1 MHSRGHGW
9 QHRYAPA
16 EVVAF
21 TGVKAHCLSR
31 VTGERD
37 GGETR
42 RTAGICVLTGS
53 KQSGRTNRARG
64 RACVRRKNDEDGRRV
79 ARPPAQGRRRSQL
92 RAEQH
97 AGASLFRDTR
107 DRAQFG
113 NCYESFLRDSA
124 NARFAKGGETD
135 DGLWT
140 RSKNDPRKPHQDKVA
155 APGFCQNCRSFN
167 GVWDRA
173 TRLKL
178 GWCCAIR
185 ENIEEVSR
193 ANFHFEPVR
202 WIWYLLKKFFRNL
215 NSTNVGLFISEND
228 RRNNYH
234 IINGIVAT
242 LAVHERSIGV
252 IDARKVALKYFVS

>member
-16 EVVAF
+16 EVAAF

-31 VTGERD
+31 VTEERD

-107 DRAQFG
+107 DRARFG
-113 NCYESFLRDSA
+113 NCYESFLRDST
-124 NARFAKGGETD
+124 NARFAKGGETE

-140 RSKNDPRKPHQDKVA
+140 RSNERPTKATPVA
-155 APGFCQNCRSFN
+155 APGFYQNCRSFN
-167 GVWDRA
+167 RVWGRA

-178 GWCCAIR
+178 RCCAIR

-193 ANFHFEPVR
+193 ASFHFEPLR
-202 WIWYLLKKFFRNL
+202 WIWYLW
-215 NSTNVGLFISEND
+215 TNFWEI
-228 RRNNYH
+228 
-234 IINGIVAT
+234 
-242 LAVHERSIGV
+242 
-252 IDARKVALKYFVS
+252 

>member
-1 MHSRGHGW
+1 MNRKKRGSERVLVRAALTDFPPGDPFTGAPSRGPFSEMHSRGHGW
-9 QHRYAPA
+9 QHRYASA
-16 EVVAF
+16 EVAAF

-53 KQSGRTNRARG
+53 KQSGRSNRARG

-107 DRAQFG
+107 DRARFG

-124 NARFAKGGETD
+124 NARFAKGGETE
-135 DGLWT
+135 DGSRT
-140 RSKNDPRKPHQDKVA
+140 RFKNDPRKPHQWPYQVSVKIVEVLIKFEI
-155 APGFCQNCRSFN
+155 GRRSWN
-167 GVWDRA
+167 
-173 TRLKL
+173 
-178 GWCCAIR
+178 
-185 ENIEEVSR
+185 
-193 ANFHFEPVR
+193 
-202 WIWYLLKKFFRNL
+202 
-215 NSTNVGLFISEND
+215 
-228 RRNNYH
+228 
-234 IINGIVAT
+234 
-242 LAVHERSIGV
+242 
-252 IDARKVALKYFVS
+252 